1 MSDQTTTPE
10 FTAQPVEKCDT
21 DCIVQKMEGIKTLK
35 DLRQHVA
42 EGITKL
48 PVTVEDI
55 TAAIESE
62 RRELEEAIAKCGSME
77 GIPEQAIDE
86 LSEAI
91 PEAVVESMPE
101 LELLPGSV
109 DSTSE
114 VNFNLDEGEF

>member
-91 PEAVVESMPE
+91 PEAAMPE